1 MSSLKKYFCIFFINL
16 IIAMIITYVIYKILF
31 FWLDVYTKH
40 NVYIKI
46 PNLYSLT
53 LNQAKKNLTK
63 LGLHY
68 EIDTSH
74 YNPKYVPYH
83 ICNFSPHAGG
93 IVKPGRVIFIQANA
107 NTFTFTKLPNIIFK
121 PKYFA
126 LSRLYA
132 KHFLVKNIL
141 FASNKNKGFILK
153 VIHNKKYIDPGDII
167 PYRSELDLII
177 GKGMKKNIV
186 FPNVVGMNLTS
197 AKKILERNKIIIEN
211 IFYNKKNSAK
221 NIVNQNI
228 YRQSPQSGSIMT
240 NKEQYINL
248 WINNN
253 KKDYSDNMQNNE
265 EVKKSKESDDF
276 DYHKDDNKTNYH
288 EDIKQMKIE

>member
-1 MSSLKKYFCIFFINL
+1 MRILKKYVCIFFINL

-31 FWLDVYTKH
+31 FWLDIYTKH
-40 NVYIKI
+40 NVYVKI

-53 LNQAKKNLTK
+53 LNQAKRNLTK

-68 EIDTSH
+68 EIDTSN

-83 ICNFSPHAGG
+83 ICNFYPHAGG

-121 PKYFA
+121 TKYFA

-153 VIHNKKYIDPGDII
+153 VIHNKKYVQPGDVL
-167 PYRSELDLII
+167 PYRSELDLVI
-177 GKGMKKNIV
+177 GEGVGIKKNIII
-186 FPNVVGMNLTS
+186 PNVIGMDLIS
-197 AKKILERNKIIIEN
+197 AKIILEKKKITIGNIYDDNNKDII
-211 IFYNKKNSAK
+211 NKK
-221 NIVNQNI
+221 I
-228 YRQSPQSGSIMT
+228 YRQYPSSGSIIN
-240 NKEQYINL
+240 NKEQFINL
-248 WINNN
+248 WISNNPEKYSYNYFKNHEEIKTNKELDIESYEEESNNN
-253 KKDYSDNMQNNE
+253 TNE
-265 EVKKSKESDDF
+265 
-276 DYHKDDNKTNYH
+276 HKN
-288 EDIKQMKIE
+288 